1 MVIMVTNMT
10 NNEPTNDD
18 ETRTRM
24 RKRFQEIDEQQKK
37 IETASSVWVWVF
49 FFGFLISF
57 IGVFMML
64 FFLGV
69 IPLSLEIIISAGVI
83 IFGTFF
89 MAVAGFIKG
98 TPRLILEEM

>member
-1 MVIMVTNMT
+1 
-10 NNEPTNDD
+10 
-18 ETRTRM
+18 M

-37 IETASSVWVWVF
+37 LETASSVWVWVF

-57 IGVFMML
+57 TGVFMML
-64 FFLGV
+64 LSLGI
-69 IPLSLEIIISAGVI
+69 IPLNLEMIISAAVI